1 MDKGG
6 KMNSNKIRLIIGVLF
21 CSLIFPAM
29 LYAQEANELLLD
41 DFEGVISSGESG
53 TVDFGSGGGST
64 VEVKASQEIKHHGGQ
79 SLAVKFEALMGG
91 YMWIARGYELT
102 VKGAGKWLV
111 EPKDIDF
118 TKYNALSF
126 YMYGANSKNQVA
138 VDIVDNGAEYWRYL
152 VEDNFTGWKEVVIP
166 FKDFFPRGDWQPD
179 KADKNAELN
188 FPARVFQF
196 EPKPEGKGTI
206 YFDYVRLVKK

>member
-1 MDKGG
+1 MR
-6 KMNSNKIRLIIGVLF
+6 RLGFIAAFLLLRFVGLG
-21 CSLIFPAM
+21 
-29 LYAQEANELLLD
+29 YAQEANELLLD

-64 VEVKASQEIKHHGGQ
+64 VEVKASQEIKHHGEQ

-138 VDIVDNGAEYWRYL
+138 VDIVDNGGEYWRYL
-152 VEDNFTGWKEVVIP
+152 TEDNSAGWKEVVIP
-166 FKDFFPRGDWQPD
+166 FKDFFCRGDWQPG
-179 KADKNAELN
+179 KADKNGELN
-188 FPARVFQF
+188 FPFKAFQF
-196 EPKPEGKGTI
+196 EPRPQGKGTI
-206 YFDYVRLVKK
+206 YFDYVRLVKKE